1 MSQYNKTKGSQFE
14 TDVMK
19 WLRKTGAI
27 AERLTKAG
35 AKDEGDIVTVIAG
48 ETYIL
53 ELKNRATLAL
63 PQFWREAQVEAL
75 NYAKARG
82 IGEVPLS
89 YVIVKRRNASIDQA
103 WVIQDLSQWLKE
115 KQMPVPEGQI
125 TTSEILQAVAEPATG
140 EYIFDEEVV
149 PLDEAIAEADAEEA
163 VEEYVAE
170 KPAPKKRA
178 TKI

>member
-19 WLRKTGAI
+19 WLRKMGAA

-53 ELKNRATLAL
+53 ELKNRATLSL

-75 NYAKARG
+75 HYAKARG
-82 IGEVPLS
+82 IGEVPLH

-103 WVIQDLSQWLKE
+103 WVIQDLTQWLKE
-115 KQMPVPEGQI
+115 KKMPVPQGEL
-125 TTSEILQAVAEPATG
+125 TTADIWSSPDAVNNQTVEETQENNTTGEANATEQAV
-140 EYIFDEEVV
+140 
-149 PLDEAIAEADAEEA
+149 
-163 VEEYVAE
+163 VESDSDKA
-170 KPAPKKRA
+170 
-178 TKI
+178 

>member
-19 WLRKTGAI
+19 WLRKSGVL

-53 ELKNRATLAL
+53 ELKNRATLSL
-63 PQFWREAQVEAL
+63 PEFWREAQVEAL

-82 IGEVPLS
+82 LGEVPLS

-103 WVIQDLSQWLKE
+103 WVIQDLAQWIKE
-115 KQMPVPEGQI
+115 KQMPVPEGNI
-125 TTSEILQAVAEPATG
+125 TTSDILVPVV
-140 EYIFDEEVV
+140 EEVV
-149 PLDEAIAEADAEEA
+149 EVSTTEEDEDDL
-163 VEEYVAE
+163 
-170 KPAPKKRA
+170 PKLS
-178 TKI
+178 

>member
-19 WLRKTGAI
+19 WLRKMGAI

-53 ELKNRATLAL
+53 ELKNRQTLSL

-103 WVIQDLSQWLKE
+103 WVIQDLAQWIKE
-115 KQMPVPEGQI
+115 KQMPVPEGEI
-125 TTSEILQAVAEPATG
+125 TTSEILST
-140 EYIFDEEVV
+140 DEEV
-149 PLDEAIAEADAEEA
+149 E
-163 VEEYVAE
+163 VEEDE
-170 KPAPKKRA
+170 D
-178 TKI
+178 

>member
-19 WLRKTGAI
+19 WLRKMGAI

-53 ELKNRATLAL
+53 ELKNRKAL
-63 PQFWREAQVEAL
+63 SLPEFWAEAEVEAL

-82 IGEVPLS
+82 IGEVPLH
-89 YVIVKRRNASIDQA
+89 YVVVKRRNAGIDKA
-103 WVIQDLSQWLKE
+103 WVIQDLTQWLKE
-115 KQMPVPEGQI
+115 KKMPVPEGQI
-125 TTSEILQAVAEPATG
+125 TTSEILIP
-140 EYIFDEEVV
+140 D
-149 PLDEAIAEADAEEA
+149 AIVEADAEEA
-163 VEEYVAE
+163 TEEYVAE

-178 TKI
+178 KKL

>member
-19 WLRKTGAI
+19 WLRKMGAI

-53 ELKNRATLAL
+53 ELKNRATLSL

-82 IGEVPLS
+82 LGEVPPS

-103 WVIQDLSQWLKE
+103 WVIQDLTQWLKE
-115 KQMPVPEGQI
+115 KQMPVPEGEL
-125 TTSEILQAVAEPATG
+125 TTSEILST
-140 EYIFDEEVV
+140 DEVV
-149 PLDEAIAEADAEEA
+149 EELET
-163 VEEYVAE
+163 EE
-170 KPAPKKRA
+170 
-178 TKI
+178 

>member
-125 TTSEILQAVAEPATG
+125 TTSEILVP
-140 EYIFDEEVV
+140 EVV